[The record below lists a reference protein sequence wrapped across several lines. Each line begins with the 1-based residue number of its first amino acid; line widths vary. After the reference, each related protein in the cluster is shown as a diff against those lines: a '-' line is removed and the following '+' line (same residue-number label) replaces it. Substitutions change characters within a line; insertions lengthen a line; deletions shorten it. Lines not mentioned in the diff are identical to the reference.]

1 MGLKMVHGFKV
12 HKGKN
17 YSRLDAI
24 DFLLTLSFEG
34 VVPIRVCGF
43 PDLNYKCFKGY
54 RDFAVLNKSRRNEV
68 ETPFFGASSTNKNK
82 DLRQM

>member
-34 VVPIRVCGF
+34 VGLTQKNPQTA
-43 PDLNYKCFKGY
+43 
-54 RDFAVLNKSRRNEV
+54 DFSISKS
-68 ETPFFGASSTNKNK
+68 
-82 DLRQM
+82 